1 MVASSRG
8 TEDAVLT
15 PNTQE
20 DDLALSVLDV
30 GLDGPQDL
38 EEPTIGNLTR
48 SDEHPGGVVIYPHG
62 FSARY
67 RLNISKAA
75 AQTAFG
81 QIDWEPDA
89 HEGWKTSVP
98 KAGWPRHV
106 MRSPAWI
113 VHRAPTREGRSLTRL
128 NSRWKTR
135 LYNIVIEETAVG
147 YELDIDGVRLDDVRC
162 LFERV
167 LGLKRTDYELRYYRR
182 FERYVVLDPVV
193 AFRLA
198 SAYGGE
204 DRLGGGRLGRKRFL
218 INERRLPIPIKIR
231 KRATAYPIVTLYR
244 IEPSATSNF
253 RLEVRLQ
260 GNRASRG
267 EFAEAD
273 IARLDEALLDLVET
287 FSMGTTL
294 KPARWEPRNLRSR
307 VERAQPDPH
316 IGRLPLAAYQGR
328 RPSSAQLRQLRNCH
342 TLDALRLVAT
352 SHDDG
357 AFPPPSRVRRAESAA
372 PIGSLSSNTALAP
385 EFSSDMNAGTGVAV
399 KPSASWKRMEGSLT
413 TVALYRHADDETR
426 VEYKVAPTADGLH
439 TLAREIARARGYMTE
454 VVINAQESPL
464 PLLQTLLEETGKKVG
479 VGVLALVDANGH
491 PDMWQPLAGIVDR
504 HPIDN
509 DIEWLVLVF
518 DPSIATETEDAAY
531 TFDEDTL
538 TWLPR
543 PGVVESGRFD
553 DDATPRSALP
563 IGAHFWNM
571 LADLRQHAER
581 TGFGIVLV
589 TTDFRRPSAF
599 GEMKA
604 SHFYTDARVRSLLG
618 DAGRYLCHQR
628 YRIEPD
634 GGIVTIKDG
643 IEGKTGR
650 QLWH

>member
-1 MVASSRG
+1 
-8 TEDAVLT
+8 VLT
-15 PNTQE
+15 PTQE
-20 DDLALSVLDV
+20 NDLALGLLDV
-30 GLDGPQDL
+30 GREGLQDL
-38 EEPTIGNLTR
+38 AEPAIDNLTR
-48 SDEHPGGVVIYPHG
+48 SDHHPGGVVIYPHG

-75 AQTAFG
+75 AQSAFG
-81 QIDWEPDA
+81 QIDWEPGA

-106 MRSPAWI
+106 MRSPAWV
-113 VHRAPTREGRSLTRL
+113 VHRAPTRAGRTLTRL

-147 YELDIDGVRLDDVRC
+147 YEVDIDGVRLDDVQC
-162 LFERV
+162 LFERI
-167 LGLKRTDYELRYYRR
+167 LGLKRTDYELRYFRR

-198 SAYGGE
+198 AAYGGE

-218 INERRLPIPIKIR
+218 IKERKLPIPIKIR
-231 KRATAYPIVTLYR
+231 KRATTYPIVTLYR

-287 FSMGTTL
+287 FSMQTTL

-328 RPSSAQLRQLRNCH
+328 RPSDAHLRQLRNCH
-342 TLDALRLVAT
+342 TPEALRLVAT

-357 AFPPPSRVRRAESAA
+357 AFPPPTRVRHAVPAE
-372 PIGSLSSNTALAP
+372 PVDSLSSNTSPAP
-385 EFSSDMNAGTGVAV
+385 ESSLDADVGTSVDV
-399 KPSASWKRMEGSLT
+399 KPS
-413 TVALYRHADDETR
+413 
-426 VEYKVAPTADGLH
+426 DGMH
-439 TLAREIARARGYMTE
+439 TLAQEIVGAKGYLME
-454 VVINAQESPL
+454 VVLDAQESPL
-464 PLLQTLLEETGKKVG
+464 PFVQTLIRETGTKVG

-491 PDMWQPLAGIVDR
+491 ADMWQPLAAVVER

-518 DPSIATETEDAAY
+518 DASIATETEDAAY
-531 TFDEDTL
+531 TFDEDAL

-553 DDATPRSALP
+553 EDATPRSGLP

-628 YRIEPD
+628 YRIEPG

-650 QLWH
+650 QLWHGVSP